1 METLGK
7 RIEHAIAQSGINI
20 AAIAKACD
28 VSVQAI
34 YTWMRDGVKDLRN
47 ENLFALAD
55 ITGFEARWI
64 ATGRGP
70 QTPSGDKRKHSLD
83 QLYDRLDERGKNAV
97 LRVAEAESTYT
108 VSHIDNRKD
117 AA

>member
-1 METLGK
+1 MDTLGK
-7 RIEHAIAQSGINI
+7 RIELALTGSNVSVNQ
-20 AAIAKACD
+20 AAAACD

-55 ITGFEARWI
+55 LTGYQARWI
-64 ATGRGP
+64 ATGKGP
-70 QTPSGDKRKHSLD
+70 QKLTEGEREKRL
-83 QLYDRLDERGKNAV
+83 LEIYGRLDERGRAAV
-97 LRVAEAESTYT
+97 HRVAEAESAYA
-108 VSHIDNRKD
+108 VSDLDNHKD